1 MEQEAENQAV
11 EEQQNWGL
19 NSQAGKSKHDHRPSG
34 QKEGW
39 AVDSAEF
46 ECSETPGIS
55 LSLEVQPRRE
65 KNITVP
71 CSVLSNKESSNR
83 YECLCT
89 QVCTGMNAVVQCA

>member
-1 MEQEAENQAV
+1 MDRKVEQEVENQAV

-19 NSQAGKSKHDHRPSG
+19 NSQAGKSKHDHRPSE

-65 KNITVP
+65 KKSQFLAL
-71 CSVLSNKESSNR
+71 CSLTKKAQTGTSVCAHR
-83 YECLCT
+83 CA
-89 QVCTGMNAVVQCA
+89 QV